1 MNTATRYLVGLAC
14 ALAATLPPEGGAR
27 ADATAHLFEKP
38 VTTSRDGNMNR
49 QANVGAGAAGGGMA
63 MANSVVVQQQGRG
76 NTLILN
82 VNQQN
87 SGNISSGT
95 SLNGRLDLD

>member
-1 MNTATRYLVGLAC
+1 M
-14 ALAATLPPEGGAR
+14 AATLPPGGMVW

-38 VTTSRDGNMNR
+38 VATSRDGNMNR
-49 QANVGAGAAGGGMA
+49 QANVGGGAAGGGMA

-82 VNQQN
+82 VDQQN
-87 SGNISSGT
+87 SGNISAGT